1 MDHGGSSICGCGGGC
16 YRGYRGIC
24 ERLAL
29 IVLNPTTLRAA
40 TGCTQDAAALYA
52 DPLGQACAYYGINTP
67 ARLSAFLAQLAHES
81 GSLRHVREVWGPTP
95 AQERYEGR
103 RDLGNVY
110 PGDGE
115 KFKGHGLI
123 QVTGRSNHAA
133 ARDRLREAFGPD
145 VPDFERDP
153 ESLMQPRWACLSAA
167 DWWAHHGCNAM
178 ADAGDI
184 IGIGRLIN
192 RGSATTSR
200 PANGEADRLRRWEQ
214 AKSALGSGHA
224 ILDTSPAAP
233 EQPTRAD
240 SATDAPTTPT
250 APEGLPMIPIP
261 GLLIGLASSLIQAF
275 APLAREKV
283 EREIARHTDNPAVA
297 EQVAT
302 AVIDAAKSAT
312 GQADPIAAVA
322 AVKADPAAQAV
333 VQESTLDH
341 LARMGPVLDRLAAMD
356 AAEWGA
362 EESSRTAAAARAA
375 AERNDPAMLLTYAS
389 IGIVILLIVFVGAV
403 AAVQIIKAGKA
414 DTEVWA
420 ALTGLIGWA
429 TAKSG
434 SIYDYRFGTSRSSSA
449 KDVIIGELSSRNRT
463 PAV

>member
-1 MDHGGSSICGCGGGC
+1 MISP
-16 YRGYRGIC
+16 
-24 ERLAL
+24 AL
-29 IVLNPTTLRAA
+29 LRAA
-40 TGCTQDAAALYA
+40 TGCTQDAADLYA
-52 DPLGQACAYYGINTP
+52 EPLRQACAFYGVNTP
-67 ARLSAFLAQLAHES
+67 QRLAAFLAQLAHES
-81 GSLRHVREVWGPTP
+81 GALRHVREVWGPTD
-95 AQERYEGR
+95 AQKRYEGR

-115 KFKGHGLI
+115 KFRGHGLI
-123 QVTGRSNHAA
+123 QVTGRANHAA
-133 ARDRLREAFGPD
+133 ARDRLREAFGAD
-145 VPDFERDP
+145 VPDFEREP
-153 ESLMQPRWACLSAA
+153 EALMQPRWACLSAA
-167 DWWAHHGCNAM
+167 DWWAHHGCNEL
-178 ADAGDI
+178 ADDGNF

-192 RGSATTSR
+192 RGNARSVS
-200 PANGEADRLRRWEQ
+200 PANGEADRLQRWER
-214 AKSALGSGHA
+214 AKSALAGSEA
-224 ILDTSPAAP
+224 TAAAP
-233 EQPTRAD
+233 QQTTSADRAP
-240 SATDAPTTPT
+240 AAPTTPT
-250 APEGLPMIPIP
+250 ASEGAPMIPIP

-297 EQVAT
+297 EQVAS
-302 AVIDAAKSAT
+302 AVIDAAKAAT

-322 AVKADPAAQAV
+322 AVKADPAAQAA

-341 LARMGPVLDRLAAMD
+341 LERMAPVLDRLAAMD

-375 AERNDPAMLLTYAS
+375 ADRNDPAMLLTYAS
-389 IGIVILLIVFVGAV
+389 LGIVILLIVFVGAV

-449 KDVIIGELSSRNRT
+449 KDVIIGELSSRGR
-463 PAV
+463 AQQ